1 MSHAAQWKVSV
12 ELREE
17 NGRTTAR
24 ADLETGGGAK
34 TGDAHL
40 TGRGTAQCAPD
51 DADVPAI
58 GDEFAAGRALR
69 DLGNRLLEAAEKD
82 VEAHGAAPE
91 PRTSTPYAWP
101 V

>member
-24 ADLETGGGAK
+24 ADLETDSAS
-34 TGDAHL
+34 L

>member
-1 MSHAAQWKVSV
+1 MSHEAQWKVRV
-12 ELREE
+12 ELHEE
-17 NGRTTAR
+17 DGRTTAR
-24 ADLETGGGAK
+24 ADLETGG
-34 TGDAHL
+34 TPI
-40 TGRGTAQCAPD
+40 TGRGTARCAPG

-69 DLGNRLLEAAEKD
+69 DLGDRLLEAAEKD